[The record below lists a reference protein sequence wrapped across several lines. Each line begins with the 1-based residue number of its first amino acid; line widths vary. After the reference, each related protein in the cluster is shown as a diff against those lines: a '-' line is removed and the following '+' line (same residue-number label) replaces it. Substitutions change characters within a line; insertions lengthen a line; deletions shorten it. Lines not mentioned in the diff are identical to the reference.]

1 MKNDKEGNRFGF
13 KAKTDI
19 PVDAPLVENP
29 GHKLRTSNV
38 IVDRKMLAERE
49 SQVLKNRPK
58 SEELL
63 KESGGRAELVESED
77 GVGIIRRGSMWPKAK
92 GQQDEES
99 DKEEP
104 PTYET
109 MEKAPNLFT
118 GPSYRNKAERY
129 RLDGHKMLHHLDRV
143 KAWQDGERF
152 APIHIDMGLTKYCNT
167 ACLYCYAVVQNM
179 TKGTQIAEDALLR
192 YIEDCGKLGV
202 RSIAYDGD
210 GEPST
215 L

>member
-1 MKNDKEGNRFGF
+1 MKDNQKKKNRFGIET
-13 KAKTDI
+13 KTNI
-19 PVDAPLVENP
+19 PSDVPLADNP

-38 IVDRKMLAERE
+38 IVDRKALAERE
-49 SQVLKNRPK
+49 KQIPTDRPK

-63 KESGGRAELVESED
+63 QNSGGRAELVEHE
-77 GVGIIRRGSMWPKAK
+77 GEVGIIRRGSMWPDPKDSPVEDNNK
-92 GQQDEES
+92 ES
-99 DKEEP
+99 P
-104 PTYET
+104 PSFES

-143 KAWQDGERF
+143 KAWQDGEKF

-179 TKGTQIAEDALLR
+179 TKGTQISEDALLR

-202 RSIAYDGD
+202 RSIAS
-210 GEPST
+210 E
-215 L
+215 